1 MRSIANP
8 VLAGCHPDPSV
19 CRVDDTYY
27 LVTSSFG
34 YFPGIPV
41 HRSRDLVEWELI
53 GHVLDRPEQVS
64 LDGLDLSDGVWAS
77 TIRHR
82 DGVFYVVSGIARE
95 RTGAGVFLVTAT
107 DPAGPWSDPVDL
119 DAEGI
124 DPSLFFDDDGRCW
137 LLAARDAA
145 EPAVTG
151 PGELWMRELDLATLR
166 LVGETHVLWHGAL
179 SGQWVEGP
187 HLYKHDGRYVLLAA
201 EGGTERHH
209 AVTAATST
217 DVTGPYTTDPR
228 SPLLTHRHLGP
239 GHPVQNVGHADLVD
253 TPSGQWWAVV
263 LGVRPVAGTHVLGR
277 ETFLVPVEWA
287 ADGPVFAPGVG
298 TVPVAEGS
306 DAAPGRAQALDPGAP
321 LALQGWSSLRG
332 PVVGLVAPEDGALVL
347 TPSTARL
354 EGRGTP
360 ALVVRRQQH
369 PRFHAT
375 CRMRVDGL
383 TADEQA
389 GLVVLMHQDRFV
401 TLALGIGDMAAL
413 EVRAVAHT
421 AAGSE
426 LIGRAPAPDGPVSLH
441 VTGDDDSYTFAFDA
455 PGQPQPLLVARVDRS
470 FLSTEA
476 AGGFLGV
483 HVGVFAD
490 GAQGPTSARAV
501 VEEFVYTPLGPAPAS
516 A

>member
-1 MRSIANP
+1 MRAIANP

-53 GHVLDRPEQVS
+53 GHVLDRPEQVD
-64 LDGLDLSDGVWAS
+64 LHGLDLSDGVWAS
-77 TIRHR
+77 TIRHH

-95 RTGAGVFLVTAT
+95 RTGASIFVVTAT
-107 DPAGPWSDPVDL
+107 DPAGPWSDPVEL

-209 AVTAATST
+209 AVTAATASA
-217 DVTGPYTTDPR
+217 VTGPYATDPR

-277 ETFLVPVEWA
+277 ETFLVPVEWSPE
-287 ADGPVFAPGVG
+287 GPVLAPGVG
-298 TVPVAEGS
+298 AVLLPDEA
-306 DAAPGRAQALDPGAP
+306 DAAPGRVETLDPGAA

-332 PVVGLVAPEDGALVL
+332 PVGRLVAPQDGALVL

-360 ALVVRRQQH
+360 ALIVRRQQH
-369 PRFHAT
+369 LRFHAT
-375 CRMRVDGL
+375 CRLRVDGL
-383 TADEQA
+383 TGDEQA
-389 GLVVLMHQDRFV
+389 GLVVFMHQDRFV
-401 TLALGIGDMAAL
+401 TLALGLDDAGAL
-413 EVRAVAHT
+413 EVRAVART
-421 AAGSE
+421 TAGSE
-426 LIGRAPAPDGPVSLH
+426 LLACVPAPESLVALH
-441 VTGDDDSYTFAFDA
+441 VTGDEARYAFALDV
-455 PGQPQPLLVARVDRS
+455 PGRARPLPLADVDRS
-470 FLSTEA
+470 FLSTEE

-490 GAQGPTSARAV
+490 GAYGPTSARAII
-501 VEEFVYTPLGPAPAS
+501 EEFVYEPLALPVA
-516 A
+516 

>member
-1 MRSIANP
+1 MRAIDNP

-19 CRVDDTYY
+19 CRVGDTYY

-41 HRSRDLVEWELI
+41 HRSQDLVEWELI
-53 GHVLDRPEQVS
+53 GHVLDRPEQVD
-64 LDGLDLSDGVWAS
+64 LHGLDMSDGVWAS
-77 TIRHR
+77 TIRHH

-95 RTGAGVFLVTAT
+95 RTGASIFVVTAT
-107 DPAGPWSDPVDL
+107 DPAGPWSDPAEL

-137 LLAARDAA
+137 LTAARDAVA
-145 EPAVTG
+145 PSATG

-187 HLYKHDGRYVLLAA
+187 HLYLHAGRYVLLAA

-209 AVTAATST
+209 AVTAATAT
-217 DVTGPYTTDPR
+217 AVTGPYSTDPR
-228 SPLLTHRHLGP
+228 SPLLTHRHVGR

-277 ETFLVPVEWA
+277 ETFLVPVEWSP
-287 ADGPVFAPGVG
+287 DGPVFAPGVG
-298 TVPVAEGS
+298 AVLVRDEG
-306 DAAPGRAQALDPGAP
+306 DAAPGHVEALDPGAS

-332 PVVGLVAPEDGALVL
+332 PVADRMAPQDGALVL

-354 EGRGTP
+354 EGCGAPTFV
-360 ALVVRRQQH
+360 ARRQQH
-369 PRFHAT
+369 LRFHAT
-375 CRMRVDGL
+375 CRLRVDGL
-383 TADEQA
+383 TGDEQA
-389 GLVVLMHQDRFV
+389 GLVVFMHQDRFV
-401 TLALGIGDMAAL
+401 TLALGLDDTGAL
-413 EVRAVAHT
+413 EVRVVART
-421 AAGSE
+421 TAGSE
-426 LIGRAPAPDGPVSLH
+426 VLARAPAPGGPVTLR
-441 VTGDDDSYTFAFDA
+441 VTGDDTNYTFTLDG
-455 PGQPQPLLVARVDRS
+455 PGQARPLTLAEVDRS
-470 FLSTEA
+470 FLSTEE

-483 HVGVFAD
+483 HLGVFAD
-490 GAQGPTSARAV
+490 GALGPTSARATI
-501 VEEFVYTPLGPAPAS
+501 EEFVYEPQAPPTP
-516 A
+516 